1 MGKTKYIF
9 SSGELKRQD
18 NSLNFRSGGKNN
30 YIPIE
35 QISEIYCFGEVTL
48 NSRLLDFLASNG
60 VLLHFF
66 NYFGNYSGTY
76 YPREGMISGRLLVR
90 QVNASEFDRLK
101 VAKPIVRGIA
111 ENIDEVLYH
120 YYKHEK
126 REVKEVIDWIRREV
140 PGKIDRASQI
150 KELLQIEGEIW
161 MRFYSTFKYF
171 LPEDF
176 VMNKRVKR
184 PPDNPINAMISFG
197 NSLLYS
203 KTISVIYE
211 THLNQTVS
219 FLHEP
224 SEGRFSLS
232 LDMCEVF
239 KPIIVFRTIFN
250 LVNLKKIQ
258 VNKHFEKNLNYC
270 MLNEEGRKVFLNEF
284 NSRLDSVFENKQ
296 LKRKTS
302 YRYAMKLD
310 CYKLIKFLLEDKP
323 FVPFSLKEMK

>member
-258 VNKHFEKNLNYC
+258 VNKNFEKNLY
-270 MLNEEGRKVFLNEF
+270 
-284 NSRLDSVFENKQ
+284 
-296 LKRKTS
+296 
-302 YRYAMKLD
+302 Y
-310 CYKLIKFLLEDKP
+310 
-323 FVPFSLKEMK
+323 

>member
-1 MGKTKYIF
+1 
-9 SSGELKRQD
+9 
-18 NSLNFRSGGKNN
+18 
-30 YIPIE
+30 
-35 QISEIYCFGEVTL
+35 
-48 NSRLLDFLASNG
+48 
-60 VLLHFF
+60 
-66 NYFGNYSGTY
+66 
-76 YPREGMISGRLLVR
+76 
-90 QVNASEFDRLK
+90 
-101 VAKPIVRGIA
+101 
-111 ENIDEVLYH
+111 
-120 YYKHEK
+120 
-126 REVKEVIDWIRREV
+126 
-140 PGKIDRASQI
+140 
-150 KELLQIEGEIW
+150 